1 MSDKNAPYSP
11 ARLSDVK
18 LYPNRHTN
26 CVNTMQGDDTL
37 KIKYSKKA
45 LKFLAKQE
53 KATVARIRA
62 AIEKLTLDPPQGDIK
77 EMQGST
83 AGRMRLRVGSF
94 RVIYHYTE
102 DGGFEILYI
111 DEIGNRGDIY
121 K

>member
-1 MSDKNAPYSP
+1 M
-11 ARLSDVK
+11 
-18 LYPNRHTN
+18 
-26 CVNTMQGDDTL
+26 
-37 KIKYSKKA
+37 KIKYSKKS

-53 KATVARIRA
+53 KATVMRIRS

-77 EMQGST
+77 DMQGSSV
-83 AGRMRLRVGSF
+83 GQKRLRVGSF
-94 RVIYHYTE
+94 RVIFRYLE